1 MPALHLAVWAVRRW
15 LPAIL
20 CTSGLCAQTCLVL
33 SPAAVSADGTAVFDL
48 ALHSPRGKAP
58 AAIQWTFAYTASN
71 VSSLAVEDGTALK
84 TSLKTAICA
93 GAAGVYNCVAA
104 GLNRRAIVNGIIA
117 RVTAVLAPGSTTA
130 VIQITNSNAASP
142 GGSPIP
148 VAVSVQPPTG
158 PDLSSDCRT
167 LSQPGSLADKR

>member
-1 MPALHLAVWAVRRW
+1 MPALHLAARTVRRW

-20 CTSGLCAQTCLVL
+20 CCSGLYAQTCLVL

-48 ALHSPRGKAP
+48 ALHSPRGKAL
-58 AAIQWTFAYTASN
+58 AAIQWTFQYTASN
-71 VSSLAVEDGTALK
+71 VGSLAVEDGPALK

-93 GAAGVYNCVAA
+93 GNTGVYNCVAA
-104 GLNRRAIVNGIIA
+104 GLNRRVIVNGVIA

-130 VIQITNSNAASP
+130 ALQITNSNAASA

-148 VAVSVQPPTG
+148 VVASVQPLTG
-158 PDLSSDCRT
+158 PDLSPDCRT
-167 LSQPGSLADKR
+167 LSRPGSLADKK